1 MISRFMDGSALP
13 QTIMGYVFRSS
24 GKHQIGLA
32 TLSVAVFTLSTIPLE
47 LQRRIINDAIK
58 SGATSTILWL
68 AATYAGVALVE
79 QGLKLILNV
88 YRGWVSEAA
97 VRRLRKPLEVLP
109 EGLIDVTGTRVAMMV
124 DEALPIGGFVGTSIS
139 EPLLQGGILASVI
152 GYMVFLEPYMGLLSL
167 AFLAPQMVF
176 VPLMQRAINRRA
188 ADRIKTVRD
197 VSTDM
202 IVTGTAIDAQIERIF
217 SLNMGIYKI
226 KYSMN
231 LLMNLM
237 HYFAV
242 AVALGI
248 GGWFAVAGRI
258 EVGTVVAVVAG
269 LGKLNDPW
277 GDLVS
282 WGREFS
288 VVSVKYRLF
297 ADVLTQRTE
306 VHASRQTRYLDTAD

>member
-1 MISRFMDGSALP
+1 MFSDIEAPVLP
-13 QTIMGYVFRSS
+13 ETIMGYVFRYS
-24 GKHQIGLA
+24 GKHQIALA
-32 TLSVAVFTLSTIPLE
+32 ALSATVFALSAVPLE

-58 SGATSTILWL
+58 SGATNTILML
-68 AATYAGVALVE
+68 AAVYAGVALAE
-79 QGLKLILNV
+79 QGFKLILNV

-97 VRRLRKPLEVLP
+97 VRRLRRTLEVFP
-109 EGLIDVTGTRVAMMV
+109 EGQTDVPGTRVAMMV
-124 DEALPIGGFVGTSIS
+124 DEALPIGGFVGMSIS

-152 GYMVFLEPYMGLLSL
+152 GYMVFLEPYMALLSL
-167 AFLAPQMVF
+167 AFLVPQMIF

-188 ADRIKTVRD
+188 EARIKTIRE
-197 VSTDM
+197 VSGDM
-202 IVTGTAIDAQIERIF
+202 IDAGIAMDAQIERIF
-217 SLNMGIYKI
+217 TLNMGIYKI

-242 AVALGI
+242 AVALGV

-258 EVGTVVAVVAG
+258 EVGTVVAIVAG

-297 ADVLTQRTE
+297 ADALAQRTQL
-306 VHASRQTRYLDTAD
+306 SDILSSGNTP

>member
-1 MISRFMDGSALP
+1 MSSFMEVVTLP
-13 QTIMGYVFRSS
+13 QTIMGYVFRYS

-32 TLSVAVFTLSTIPLE
+32 ALSVAVFTLSAIPLE

-58 SGATSTILWL
+58 SGATDTILLL
-68 AATYAGVALVE
+68 AAAYAGVALAQ

-97 VRRLRKPLEVLP
+97 VRRLRRTLEVLP
-109 EGLIDVTGTRVAMMV
+109 EGQTDVPGTRVAMMV
-124 DEALPIGGFVGTSIS
+124 DEALPIGGFVGMSVS

-152 GYMVFLEPYMGLLSL
+152 GYMVFLEPYMAFLSL
-167 AFLAPQMVF
+167 AFLAPQMIF
-176 VPLMQRAINRRA
+176 VPLMQRAINHRA
-188 ADRIKTVRD
+188 AARIKTIRE
-197 VSTDM
+197 VSSDM
-202 IVTGTAIDAQIERIF
+202 IGSGIAVDAQIERVF
-217 SLNMGIYKI
+217 SLNMGIYKL

-242 AVALGI
+242 AVALGV

-258 EVGTVVAVVAG
+258 EVGTVVAIVVG
-269 LGKLNDPW
+269 LGRLNDPW
-277 GDLVS
+277 SDLVS

-297 ADVLTQRTE
+297 ADALAKRTE
-306 VHASRQTRYLDTAD
+306 GTTSRRTE

>member
-1 MISRFMDGSALP
+1 MSTLP
-13 QTIMGYVFRSS
+13 QSILGYVFRYSA
-24 GKHQIGLA
+24 KHQIGLA
-32 TLSVAVFTLSTIPLE
+32 VLAVAVFALSTVPLE

-58 SGATSTILWL
+58 SGATGAILWL
-68 AATYAGVALVE
+68 AAAYAGVALAE
-79 QGLKLILNV
+79 QGLKLVLNV

-97 VRRLRKPLEVLP
+97 VRRLRKLLEVSP
-109 EGLIDVTGTRVAMMV
+109 EDQKDVTGTRVAMMV
-124 DEALPIGGFVGTSIS
+124 DEALPIGGFVGMSVS

-152 GYMVFLEPYMGLLSL
+152 GYMVFLEPYMALLSL
-167 AFLAPQMVF
+167 TFLAPQMVF

-188 ADRIKTVRD
+188 ADRIRTVRE
-197 VSTDM
+197 VSSDL
-202 IVTGTAIDAQIERIF
+202 IDTGRALDAQIERVF
-217 SLNMGIYKI
+217 SLNMGVYKI

-242 AVALGI
+242 AVALGV

-297 ADVLTQRTE
+297 ADVLGR
-306 VHASRQTRYLDTAD
+306 VGRLPLRHVSP

>member
-1 MISRFMDGSALP
+1 MATSDVVSALP
-13 QTIMGYVFRSS
+13 QSIIGYVLRYS

-32 TLSVAVFTLSTIPLE
+32 VLAVAVFALSTVPLE

-58 SGATSTILWL
+58 SGATATIVWL
-68 AATYAGVALVE
+68 AAAYAGVALAE
-79 QGLKLILNV
+79 QGLKLVLNV
-88 YRGWVSEAA
+88 YRGWVSETA
-97 VRRLRKPLEVLP
+97 VRQLRKSLELSS
-109 EGLIDVTGTRVAMMV
+109 EDRKEATGTRVAMMV
-124 DEALPIGGFVGTSIS
+124 DEALPIGGFVGMSVS

-152 GYMVFLEPYMGLLSL
+152 GYMVILEPYMALLSL

-188 ADRIKTVRD
+188 ADRIRTVRE
-197 VSTDM
+197 VSSDM
-202 IVTGTAIDAQIERIF
+202 IGTGTAGDAQIEQVF
-217 SLNMGIYKI
+217 SLNMGVYKI

-242 AVALGI
+242 AVALGV

-297 ADVLTQRTE
+297 ADVLGR
-306 VHASRQTRYLDTAD
+306 VGRPPLVP

>member
-1 MISRFMDGSALP
+1 MFSFAKVSALP
-13 QTIMGYVFRSS
+13 HSIMGYVFRYS

-32 TLSVAVFTLSTIPLE
+32 ALAVAVFALSTVPLE

-58 SGATSTILWL
+58 SGATGTILWL
-68 AATYAGVALVE
+68 AAAYAGVALAE

-97 VRRLRKPLEVLP
+97 VRRLRKLLEVSP
-109 EGLIDVTGTRVAMMV
+109 EEQKDVTGTRVAMMV
-124 DEALPIGGFVGTSIS
+124 DEALPIGGFVGMSVS

-152 GYMVFLEPYMGLLSL
+152 GYMVCLEPYMALLSL
-167 AFLAPQMVF
+167 AFLVPQMVF

-188 ADRIKTVRD
+188 ADRIRTVRE
-197 VSTDM
+197 VSSDM
-202 IVTGTAIDAQIERIF
+202 IDTGTAVDAQIERVF
-217 SLNMGIYKI
+217 SLNMGVYKI

-242 AVALGI
+242 AVALGV

-288 VVSVKYRLF
+288 VVGVKYRLF
-297 ADVLTQRTE
+297 ADVLGQRT
-306 VHASRQTRYLDTAD
+306 RQ

>member
-1 MISRFMDGSALP
+1 MSSFMEVVTLP
-13 QTIMGYVFRSS
+13 QTIMGYVFRYS

-32 TLSVAVFTLSTIPLE
+32 ALSVAVFTLSAIPLE

-58 SGATSTILWL
+58 SGATDTILLL
-68 AATYAGVALVE
+68 AAAYAGVALAQ

-97 VRRLRKPLEVLP
+97 VRRLRRTLEDLP
-109 EGLIDVTGTRVAMMV
+109 EGQTDVPGTRVAMMV
-124 DEALPIGGFVGTSIS
+124 DEALPIGGFVGMSVS

-152 GYMVFLEPYMGLLSL
+152 GYMVFLEPYMAFLSL
-167 AFLAPQMVF
+167 AFLAPQMIF
-176 VPLMQRAINRRA
+176 VPLMQRAINHRA
-188 ADRIKTVRD
+188 AARIKTIRE
-197 VSTDM
+197 VSSDM
-202 IVTGTAIDAQIERIF
+202 IGSGIAVDAQIERVF
-217 SLNMGIYKI
+217 SLNMGIYKL

-242 AVALGI
+242 AVALGV

-258 EVGTVVAVVAG
+258 EVGTVVAIVVG
-269 LGKLNDPW
+269 LGRLNDPW
-277 GDLVS
+277 SDLVS

-297 ADVLTQRTE
+297 TDALAKRTE
-306 VHASRQTRYLDTAD
+306 GTTSRRTE

>member
-1 MISRFMDGSALP
+1 
-13 QTIMGYVFRSS
+13 
-24 GKHQIGLA
+24 
-32 TLSVAVFTLSTIPLE
+32 VAVFALSAIPLE

-58 SGATSTILWL
+58 SGATSAILWL
-68 AATYAGVALVE
+68 AAAYAGVALAQ
-79 QGLKLILNV
+79 QGLKLALNV

-97 VRRLRKPLEVLP
+97 VRQLRRTLEVLP
-109 EGLIDVTGTRVAMMV
+109 TGQMDVTGTRVAMIV
-124 DEALPIGGFVGTSIS
+124 DEALPIGGFVGMSVS

-152 GYMVFLEPYMGLLSL
+152 GYMVFLEPYMALLSL
-167 AFLAPQMVF
+167 AFLAPQVIF
-176 VPLMQRAINRRA
+176 VPLMQQAINRRA
-188 ADRIKTVRD
+188 EARIKTIRE
-197 VSTDM
+197 VSSDM
-202 IVTGTAIDAQIERIF
+202 IDTGIAADVQIERVF

-242 AVALGI
+242 AVALGV

-288 VVSVKYRLF
+288 VVGVKYRLF
-297 ADVLTQRTE
+297 ADALAQKADGITSSERDTSKRPV
-306 VHASRQTRYLDTAD
+306 APKQTTR

>member
-1 MISRFMDGSALP
+1 MEQFKHRMTMLP
-13 QTIMGYVFRSS
+13 QTIIGYVLRYS
-24 GKHQIGLA
+24 GKHQVGLA
-32 TLSVAVFTLSTIPLE
+32 ALAVAVFALSTVPLE

-58 SGATSTILWL
+58 SGATNTILWL
-68 AATYAGVALVE
+68 AAAYAGVALAE

-97 VRRLRKPLEVLP
+97 VRRLRRTLEVSP
-109 EGLIDVTGTRVAMMV
+109 AGHTDVPGTRVAMMV
-124 DEALPIGGFVGTSIS
+124 DEALPIGGFVGMSVS
-139 EPLLQGGILASVI
+139 EPVLQGGILASVI
-152 GYMVFLEPYMGLLSL
+152 GYMIFLEPYMALLSL
-167 AFLAPQMVF
+167 AFLAPQVVF

-188 ADRIKTVRD
+188 EARIKTIRE
-197 VSTDM
+197 VSSDM
-202 IVTGTAIDAQIERIF
+202 INIGNAVDARIERVF

-242 AVALGI
+242 AMALGI

-277 GDLVS
+277 GDLVN

-288 VVSVKYRLF
+288 VVGVKYRLF
-297 ADVLTQRTE
+297 AATLAQRTDPRM
-306 VHASRQTRYLDTAD
+306 A

>member
-1 MISRFMDGSALP
+1 MSSFMEVPALP
-13 QTIMGYVFRSS
+13 QTIMGYVFRYSV
-24 GKHQIGLA
+24 KHQIGLA
-32 TLSVAVFTLSTIPLE
+32 ALSVAVFTLSAIPLE

-58 SGATSTILWL
+58 SGASDTILLL
-68 AATYAGVALVE
+68 AVAYAGVALTQ
-79 QGLKLILNV
+79 QGFKLILNV

-97 VRRLRKPLEVLP
+97 VRRLRRTLEVLP
-109 EGLIDVTGTRVAMMV
+109 EGQTHVTGTRVAMMV
-124 DEALPIGGFVGTSIS
+124 DEALPIGGFVGMSVS

-152 GYMVFLEPYMGLLSL
+152 GYMVFLEPYMALLSL
-167 AFLAPQMVF
+167 AFLAPQMIF
-176 VPLMQRAINRRA
+176 VPLMQRAINHRA
-188 ADRIKTVRD
+188 EARIKTIRQ
-197 VSTDM
+197 VSSDM
-202 IVTGTAIDAQIERIF
+202 IGTGIAVDAQIDRVF

-242 AVALGI
+242 AVALGV

-258 EVGTVVAVVAG
+258 EVGTVVAIVVG

-297 ADVLTQRTE
+297 ADALAQRTE
-306 VHASRQTRYLDTAD
+306 GTTSRRTG

>member
-1 MISRFMDGSALP
+1 VSALP
-13 QTIMGYVFRSS
+13 QSILGYVFRYS

-32 TLSVAVFTLSTIPLE
+32 GLAVAVFALSTVPLE

-58 SGATSTILWL
+58 SGATGTILWL
-68 AATYAGVALVE
+68 AATYAGVALAE

-97 VRRLRKPLEVLP
+97 VRRLRKLLEVSS
-109 EGLIDVTGTRVAMMV
+109 EDQKDVTGTRVAMMV
-124 DEALPIGGFVGTSIS
+124 DEALPIGGFVGMSVS

-152 GYMVFLEPYMGLLSL
+152 GYMVFLEPYMALLSL
-167 AFLAPQMVF
+167 TFLAPQMVF

-188 ADRIKTVRD
+188 ADRIRTVRE
-197 VSTDM
+197 VSNDM
-202 IVTGTAIDAQIERIF
+202 IDTGTAVDAQIERVF
-217 SLNMGIYKI
+217 SLNMGVYKI

-242 AVALGI
+242 AVALGV

-288 VVSVKYRLF
+288 VVGVKYRLF
-297 ADVLTQRTE
+297 ADVLGR
-306 VHASRQTRYLDTAD
+306 VGCLPLRHFSPCGS

>member
-1 MISRFMDGSALP
+1 MATSDVVSELP
-13 QTIMGYVFRSS
+13 QSIIGYVLRYS

-32 TLSVAVFTLSTIPLE
+32 VLAVAVFALSTVPLE

-58 SGATSTILWL
+58 TGATATIVWL
-68 AATYAGVALVE
+68 AAAYAGVALAE
-79 QGLKLILNV
+79 QGLKLVLNV
-88 YRGWVSEAA
+88 YRGWVSETA
-97 VRRLRKPLEVLP
+97 VRQLRKSLELSS
-109 EGLIDVTGTRVAMMV
+109 EDRKEATGTRVAMMV
-124 DEALPIGGFVGTSIS
+124 DEALPIGGFVGMSVS

-152 GYMVFLEPYMGLLSL
+152 GYMVILEPYMALLSL

-188 ADRIKTVRD
+188 ADRIRTVRE
-197 VSTDM
+197 VSSDM
-202 IVTGTAIDAQIERIF
+202 IGTGTAGDAQIEQVF
-217 SLNMGIYKI
+217 SLNMGVYKI

-242 AVALGI
+242 AVALGV

-297 ADVLTQRTE
+297 ADGLGRVGCPPL
-306 VHASRQTRYLDTAD
+306 VP

>member
-1 MISRFMDGSALP
+1 LATSDVVSALP
-13 QTIMGYVFRSS
+13 QSIIGYVLRYS

-32 TLSVAVFTLSTIPLE
+32 VLAVAVFALSTVPLE

-58 SGATSTILWL
+58 SGATATIVWL
-68 AATYAGVALVE
+68 AAAYAGVALAE
-79 QGLKLILNV
+79 QGLKLVLNV
-88 YRGWVSEAA
+88 YRGWVSETA
-97 VRRLRKPLEVLP
+97 VRQLRKSLELSS
-109 EGLIDVTGTRVAMMV
+109 EDRKEATGTRVAMMV
-124 DEALPIGGFVGTSIS
+124 DEALPIGGFVGMSVS

-152 GYMVFLEPYMGLLSL
+152 GYMVILEPYMALLSL

-188 ADRIKTVRD
+188 ADRIRTVRE
-197 VSTDM
+197 VSSDM
-202 IVTGTAIDAQIERIF
+202 IGTGTAGDAQIEQVF
-217 SLNMGIYKI
+217 SLNMGVYKI

-242 AVALGI
+242 AVALGV

-297 ADVLTQRTE
+297 ADVLGR
-306 VHASRQTRYLDTAD
+306 VGRPPLVP

>member
-1 MISRFMDGSALP
+1 MPALP
-13 QTIMGYVFRSS
+13 QTIMGYVFRYS

-32 TLSVAVFTLSTIPLE
+32 ALSVAVFSLSAIPLE

-58 SGATSTILWL
+58 SGATDTILFL
-68 AATYAGVALVE
+68 AAAYAGVALAQ

-97 VRRLRKPLEVLP
+97 VRRLRRTLEVLP
-109 EGLIDVTGTRVAMMV
+109 AGQTDVPGTRVAMMV
-124 DEALPIGGFVGTSIS
+124 DEALPIGGFVGMSTS
-139 EPLLQGGILASVI
+139 EPLLQSGILASVI
-152 GYMVFLEPYMGLLSL
+152 GYMVFLEPYMALLSL
-167 AFLAPQMVF
+167 AFLAPQMIF
-176 VPLMQRAINRRA
+176 VPLMQRAINHRA
-188 ADRIKTVRD
+188 EARIKTIRE
-197 VSTDM
+197 VSSDM
-202 IVTGTAIDAQIERIF
+202 IGTGIAVDAQIERVF
-217 SLNMGIYKI
+217 LLNMGIYKI

-258 EVGTVVAVVAG
+258 EVGTVVAIVVG

-297 ADVLTQRTE
+297 IDALAQRADEITSINALNGYRR
-306 VHASRQTRYLDTAD
+306 S

>member
-1 MISRFMDGSALP
+1 MEHIKTYVVSPFVEGSALP
-13 QTIMGYVFRSS
+13 PTIMGYVLRCS
-24 GKHQIGLA
+24 GRHQVGLA
-32 TLSVAVFTLSTIPLE
+32 VLSVAVFSLSAIPLE
-47 LQRRIINDAIK
+47 LQRRVINDAIK
-58 SGATSTILWL
+58 SGATDTILWL
-68 AATYAGVALVE
+68 AAAYAGVALTQ
-79 QGLKLILNV
+79 QGLKLILNI

-97 VRRLRKPLEVLP
+97 VRRLRRTLEVLP
-109 EGLIDVTGTRVAMMV
+109 EGQTDVPGTRVAMMV
-124 DEALPIGGFVGTSIS
+124 DEALPIGGFVGMSVS

-152 GYMVFLEPYMGLLSL
+152 GYMVFLEPYM
-167 AFLAPQMVF
+167 AFLSVAFLVPQMIF

-188 ADRIKTVRD
+188 EERIRTIRL
-197 VSTDM
+197 VSGD
-202 IVTGTAIDAQIERIF
+202 IINAGIAVDAQVERVF

-242 AVALGI
+242 AVALGV

-288 VVSVKYRLF
+288 VVGMKYRLF
-297 ADVLTQRTE
+297 ADALAQR
-306 VHASRQTRYLDTAD
+306 AK